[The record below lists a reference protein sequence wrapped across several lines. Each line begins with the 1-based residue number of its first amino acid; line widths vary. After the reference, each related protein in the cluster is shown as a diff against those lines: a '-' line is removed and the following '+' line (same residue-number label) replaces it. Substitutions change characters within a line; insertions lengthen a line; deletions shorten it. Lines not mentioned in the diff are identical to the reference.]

1 MSLRYFWTGQIN
13 YQLLFSLTDQE
24 LLEQLAQKNEAALTV
39 LYYRYYPLLCAVA
52 IKRIPDEPVVEEL
65 VQDVLINLWEK
76 ATQLDLK
83 GNVQAY
89 LFATLRNKVLHELRS
104 RMVKAKHATSLQ
116 QETEEAITYDAGELL
131 QAKELTQKLQV
142 IIDELSP
149 QCREAFTLSRFE
161 HLSYKSIAQR
171 MNISVNTV
179 EKHIGKAL
187 NILREKLGDRIV

>member
-1 MSLRYFWTGQIN
+1 
-13 YQLLFSLTDQE
+13 LLFSLTDQE
-24 LLEQLAQKNEAALTV
+24 LLEQIAQKNEAALTV
-39 LYYRYYPLLCAVA
+39 LHYRYYPLLCAVA

-76 ATQLDLK
+76 APLLDLN

-104 RMVKAKHATSLQ
+104 RMIKAKYTASLQ
-116 QETEEAITYDAGELL
+116 QDIEERVTNDVDELL
-131 QAKELTQKLQV
+131 QAKELGQKLQI
-142 IIDELSP
+142 IIDDLSP
-149 QCREAFTLSRFE
+149 QCKEAFTLSRFE

-187 NILREKLGDRIV
+187 NILREKLGDQVM